1 MAGIMKLQSNRN
13 KASGVSRAMLRSD
26 LSECETDG
34 FDVNGYSETADTSL
48 LPSAFTTPLS
58 ASPLLSSIATTK
70 ALPPS
75 KLPAVLTDRT
85 NIFGTPMIS
94 SKGGAEEGP
103 SAIPLFPGT
112 QYEQMFGKLPD
123 PIRLHEQTGA
133 FDGQVV
139 FVGHP
144 NRDISAHQWSSVS
157 FQWINIGRYAYAR
170 DKIEGSLA
178 SDRRKGYSDSHTP
191 LQFFMLAAN
200 NREKFIMENGR
211 LKEENI
217 GTHQPT
223 ATETARITLS
233 SEASSLTNHAMPC
246 CTRKGSPPGSLFEP
260 TTTTSSRQTTVRRD
274 YLEDPF
280 IAPTKH
286 VSPGIAPCLQLRKE
300 DKRLRG
306 SLNSAYEF
314 PFEPVLSRGPV
325 AYRPDGAAFL
335 DIFQGQPNNHGETFY
350 GDTNRYWDHLSRPA
364 LREVSFGEEAASS
377 LAASSR
383 FDLLPSKFSHA
394 SSPEN
399 TGQQCR
405 NESPV
410 LGSQTTHSGI
420 SPADHVVIPSFAH
433 LQPTARSLLPPP
445 GLTVANP
452 HRRISGRHTPAS
464 PYTKTLEV
472 TEISEP
478 SGSEAT
484 IVDAAAVML
493 RFSDPDG
500 MKFTQE
506 YEIAN
511 GLSQQTPTMQNF
523 KGPFFTDTKPTTSD
537 PTALLSVHTS
547 EDEKLVNW
555 FRDGHRPARQQEYA
569 RSLISA
575 TTSSSRYRTIGVIG
589 QGFDAHRRRH
599 YENTPSFVRL
609 YEGLSEY
616 AEEYRNGSERS
627 YFTRAWKVALPR
639 FRDLGPDGNN
649 SYYSRC
655 FTTPAKDAINI

>member
-1 MAGIMKLQSNRN
+1 
-13 KASGVSRAMLRSD
+13 MLRSD
-26 LSECETDG
+26 SSECKTDG
-34 FDVNGYSETADTSL
+34 FNANGYSETADTSL
-48 LPSAFTTPLS
+48 RLNAFATPPS
-58 ASPLLSSIATTK
+58 ASPLLSSVRNAK

-85 NIFGTPMIS
+85 NTFGTPLIS
-94 SKGGAEEGP
+94 LKGGVDGSP
-103 SAIPLFPGT
+103 SAIQPFPGT

-157 FQWINIGRYAYAR
+157 FQWINIGRYAYTR

-178 SDRRKGYSDSHTP
+178 SDRRKGSSDSHTP

-200 NREKFIMENGR
+200 NREKLIMENGR
-211 LKEENI
+211 SKEENV
-217 GTHQPT
+217 GTYQPT
-223 ATETARITLS
+223 ITETARMARS
-233 SEASSLTNHAMPC
+233 SEASSLTNHAIPNFPPES
-246 CTRKGSPPGSLFEP
+246 SPPELLFKG
-260 TTTTSSRQTTVRRD
+260 TTAPSRQTTVRRG

-286 VSPGIAPCLQLRKE
+286 VSLGIAPCLRLWKE
-300 DKRLRG
+300 DKGLKG
-306 SLNSAYEF
+306 SLDSSYEF
-314 PFEPVLSRGPV
+314 PFESVPPRGPV
-325 AYRPDGAAFL
+325 AYCPDDAAIP
-335 DIFQGQPNNHGETFY
+335 DISQGQHSDLGETFF
-350 GDTNRYWDHLSRPA
+350 GDTNRDWNHLSRPA
-364 LREVSFGEEAASS
+364 LREVNFGEEAASS
-377 LAASSR
+377 LAASR
-383 FDLLPSKFSHA
+383 ICDLVPSKCFYA

-399 TGQQCR
+399 TGQQYR

-410 LGSQTTHSGI
+410 MEPQTKHSGI
-420 SPADHVVIPSFAH
+420 PPPDHLVIPNFAH
-433 LQPTARSLLPPP
+433 LQPTARSLFPPP

-452 HRRISGRHTPAS
+452 HRTISGQHIPAP
-464 PYTKTLEV
+464 PYAKTLEV
-472 TEISEP
+472 TAISEP

-484 IVDAAAVML
+484 IVDAAVVL

-500 MKFTQE
+500 MKSTRE

-511 GLSQQTPTMQNF
+511 GLSQQAPTLQSF

-547 EDEKLVNW
+547 EEEKLVNW

-569 RSLISA
+569 RTLISA
-575 TTSSSRYRTIGVIG
+575 TTPSSRHRTIGVVG
-589 QGFDAHRRRH
+589 QGFDNHKRRH
-599 YENTPSFVRL
+599 YENTPLFVRL

-616 AEEYRNGSERS
+616 AEEYRNGGSERS
-627 YFTRAWKVALPR
+627 YFTRAWKVALPQL
-639 FRDLGPDGNN
+639 RDLGPDGNN

-655 FTTPAKDAINI
+655 FTSPAKDAVNA